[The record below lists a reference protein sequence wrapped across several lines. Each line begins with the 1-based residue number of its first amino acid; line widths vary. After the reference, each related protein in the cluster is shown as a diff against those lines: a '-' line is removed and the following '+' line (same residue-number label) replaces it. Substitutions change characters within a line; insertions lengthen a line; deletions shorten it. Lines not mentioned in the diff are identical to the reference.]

1 MTDISKEELQ
11 EIRAIID
18 PHYPATLARKRLYE
32 NGLAEH
38 PNIPELAMEWV
49 QEICNNVGP
58 LPHELWFSRRRPED
72 EYLEGAPPWVYYEDR
87 LETPPL
93 DEVSRIRVRD
103 SQTLL
108 VWKDRE
114 RTPVGYKPTVVRDEF
129 FRIDM
134 SILAVL
140 TLMEGSGVEP
150 KGSPYTYEGT
160 EAELDYPKALLR
172 YYRPDFDGLPPEQQK
187 VLMAETYS
195 RVYDVLESLRNLM
208 AYLEYADPGHGLTRR
223 PLPNPARDV
232 RAAELKHIEGLKN
245 YEVAKRLEAE
255 NLNLDEPEK
264 YRDESEYKEKYERTA
279 RESAK
284 RGVLILEEALGEE
297 GWQERVSTS
306 KDEMKRWDGLDA
318 DDRLVERL
326 ADLDEDTL
334 ASVRHDLRPYLRHVF
349 SRLRQGD
356 PSVLEELR
364 KKSHPEMMAYVPPHS
379 TE

>member
-1 MTDISKEELQ
+1 MTDISKEDLQ
-11 EIRAIID
+11 EIRSIID
-18 PHYPATLARKRLYE
+18 PNYAATLGRERLHE

-38 PNIPELAMEWV
+38 PNLPELAMEWF
-49 QEICNNVGP
+49 QEICNNIGP
-58 LPHELWFSRRRPED
+58 LPHELWFSRRRPQD

-93 DEVSRIRVRD
+93 DEVNRIRIGD

-108 VWKDRE
+108 VWRDRE
-114 RTPVGYKPTVVRDEF
+114 RTSVGYKPTVVRDEF

-150 KGSPYTYEGT
+150 KGSPYAYEGT

-172 YYRPDFDGLPPEQQK
+172 YYRPDFDGLPPNQQK
-187 VLMAETYS
+187 VLMAETYF
-195 RVYDVLESLRNLM
+195 RVYDVLEALRNLM
-208 AYLEYADPGHGLTRR
+208 AYLEYADPGYGLTRR
-223 PLPNPARDV
+223 PLQNPARDV

-245 YEVAKRLEAE
+245 YEVALRLEAE
-255 NLNLDEPEK
+255 GLSLEPPK
-264 YRDESEYKEKYERTA
+264 TYRDTTDYKEKYGRNA

-284 RGVLILEEALGEE
+284 RGVKILEAALGEE
-297 GWQERVSTS
+297 GWKDRVEKSR
-306 KDEMKRWDGLDA
+306 KAMKRWDDLDA

-334 ASVRHDLRPYLRHVF
+334 ASIRHDLRPYLKDVF

-356 PSVLEELR
+356 LSVFDEMR
-364 KKSHPEMMAYVPPHS
+364 KNHPKVVKHVPPS
-379 TE
+379 SEE